1 MYSQVG
7 MKLTPPEAKLPAI
20 HQAYPS
26 RSFLKPN
33 IFLNLS
39 RKAKFKAWVGKYRM
53 TLAVLPRQREST
65 PSSRLVREKQS
76 TIPL

>member
-1 MYSQVG
+1 MTCQKKCPDAV
-7 MKLTPPEAKLPAI
+7 
-20 HQAYPS
+20 AYDE
-26 RSFLKPN
+26 RDAL
-33 IFLNLS
+33 
-39 RKAKFKAWVGKYRM
+39 KAKFNACVGKYRM